1 MPNNEKSNNK
11 GVKRIYLA
19 SKYVCKYLSE
29 EWLIDSKS
37 AREYGRLY
45 GVHYHTIEKIM
56 EKDGYNIPLSTLS
69 IICFNKGVRLSGFF
83 EMVEDKYGNKLND
96 TFIAK

>member
-1 MPNNEKSNNK
+1 MANNK
-11 GVKRIYLA
+11 RGKRIYLA

-29 EWLIDSKS
+29 EWLTDGKS

-56 EKDGYNIPLSTLS
+56 EKDGYNIPLFTLS
-69 IICFNKGVRLSGFF
+69 IICFNKGISLSDFF
-83 EMVEDKYGNKLND
+83 EMMEDKYGTKLND
-96 TFIAK
+96 TFITK